1 MVLPSRDPPED
12 TRDPELVI
20 GWWVVG
26 VWNPFVMQ
34 ITVTGQQIDVGDA
47 LRGRVEERLSN
58 GVSKYFDH
66 AIDAHVAFSHEGAM
80 FRTQIRVHVGKGL
93 EWESHA
99 DETDIFASFGAA
111 VEHLEKQLRRHK
123 RKLRGHHKGGDGE
136 LVADK
141 G

>member
-1 MVLPSRDPPED
+1 MVLPSRDPPD
-12 TRDPELVI
+12 DNRDPELAI
-20 GWWVVG
+20 AWWVVG

-47 LRGRVEERLSN
+47 LRGRVEQRLSN
-58 GVSKYFDH
+58 GVSKYFDR

-99 DETDIFASFGAA
+99 DESDIFASFNAA
-111 VEHLEKQLRRHK
+111 VEHLEKQLRRRK
-123 RKLRGHHKGGDGE
+123 RKLRDHHKGGDGE
-136 LVADK
+136 SVADE

>member
-1 MVLPSRDPPED
+1 MVLPSRHPPNHN
-12 TRDPELVI
+12 RDPEFAI
-20 GWWVVG
+20 GRRVAS

-47 LRGRVEERLSN
+47 LRGRVEERLDNS
-58 GVSKYFDH
+58 VSKYFDH

-99 DETDIFASFGAA
+99 DESDIFASFGAA

-123 RKLRGHHKGGDGE
+123 RKLRDHHKGGDGE
-136 LVADK
+136 FVADED
-141 G
+141 